1 MGKSLENTKGS
12 VWALFLT
19 AHAVMIEQV
28 EARLARAGLPALAWY
43 DVLWGLERAEGGRLR
58 MHELAEKVVLS
69 RSNLS
74 RLVDRLEET
83 GLVERERS
91 AEDRRGA
98 FAVLTEEGKVMRRKM
113 WPVYEA
119 CIREYFGSVLS
130 DEEAKVLA
138 EVLRRML
145 SAARRQIAPAQAIT

>member
-12 VWALFLT
+12 VWALFLK
-19 AHAVMIEQV
+19 AHAVLVEQV
-28 EARLARAGLPALAWY
+28 EARLAGAGLPPLGWY

-58 MHELAEKVVLS
+58 MHELAEKVALS

-74 RLVDRLEET
+74 RLVDRLEEA

-98 FAVLTEEGKVMRRKM
+98 FAVLTDAGKAVRRKM

-119 CIREYFGSVLS
+119 CIREYFGSIVS
-130 DEEAKVLA
+130 EDEARVLA
-138 EVLRRML
+138 DVLRRML
-145 SAARRQIAPAQAIT
+145 LSARRETAPAQAVT

>member
-12 VWALFLT
+12 VWALFLK
-19 AHAVMIEQV
+19 AHAVLVEQV
-28 EARLARAGLPALAWY
+28 EARLAGAGLSPLGWY

-58 MHELAEKVVLS
+58 MHELAEKVALS

-74 RLVDRLEET
+74 RLVDRLEEA

-98 FAVLTEEGKVMRRKM
+98 FAVLTDAGKAVRRKM

-119 CIREYFGSVLS
+119 CIREYFGSIVS
-130 DEEAKVLA
+130 EDEARVLA
-138 EVLRRML
+138 DVLRRML
-145 SAARRQIAPAQAIT
+145 LSARRETAPAQAVT